1 MARSKRV
8 RTALQW
14 SISLALIA
22 AVFGASFMAAFFY
35 GLGKEFKADAL
46 QSPMLKGKPLDAAQA
61 FAKAQGLTLAIRE
74 RKTSADAAAGVIL
87 DQDPPVGTPMRKA
100 QPVFVV
106 VSAGKAAVEA
116 PALAG
121 LPQRDAESKLAALKL
136 KAGQYS
142 FMQSSSQAG
151 KILAQSPEAGAPLI
165 EGESVA
171 LLIGRTPPPARFVMP
186 DLRGRTADDA
196 RAFFTAK
203 NFAVS
208 LDGPGGG
215 KVRRQFPPA
224 GAPLIAGTQVR
235 LESGITDLSDVGTN

>member
-1 MARSKRV
+1 AMFRSNRM
-8 RTALQW
+8 RTALKW
-14 SISLALIA
+14 SAYLALLA
-22 AVFGASFMAAFFY
+22 AVFGGSFMTAFFY
-35 GLGKEFKADAL
+35 GLGKEFKAEAL
-46 QSPMLKGKPLDAAQA
+46 QSPMLKGKPLDAAQS
-61 FAKAQGLTLAIRE
+61 FAKAQGLTLAIKE
-74 RKTSADAAAGVIL
+74 RKTSAEAAAGVIL
-87 DQDPPVGTPMRKA
+87 DQEPPPGTPMRKA

-142 FMQSSSQAG
+142 FLQSSGQAG
-151 KILAQSPEAGAPLI
+151 KVLAQSPEAGAPLI

-171 LLIGRTPPPARFVMP
+171 LLIGRTPPPVRYVMS

-203 NFAVS
+203 NF
-208 LDGPGGG
+208 
-215 KVRRQFPPA
+215 
-224 GAPLIAGTQVR
+224 
-235 LESGITDLSDVGTN
+235 